1 MTASPQHGRRE
12 TTPGPGTGP
21 GSGPSALAALRML
34 LPLLRPYR
42 GRVALAGFALVAAAG
57 LVLGIGQGLRQLIDQ
72 GFAPGAAGGLDGAAL
87 VMFGIVAALAVATC
101 GRYWLVSWL
110 GERVAADLRVKVFD
124 HILSL
129 SPGYFETARTGDI
142 LSRLSADVGL
152 LQALIGSSIS
162 MGIRNALMCVGA
174 LAMLLVTSAKLAA
187 IFAVVVPVVVLPM
200 LFFGRREKR
209 ISRQV
214 QDRVADLGVTAEEA
228 IHGLRTVQ
236 AFTHEPLDRARYA
249 QQAEASVAAA
259 QRRIATRSALI
270 LAVILLGFG
279 AVTFAL
285 WVGGRDVLAGR
296 MTGGE
301 LSAFVLYAVLLAT
314 SGASLSE
321 VWGELQRAAGAA
333 QRLGELLAQR
343 PGITAPARPALL
355 PSPVRG
361 RIAFDGVR
369 FRYPTRPDRFALD
382 GLSFTAEPGET
393 VALVGPSG
401 AGKTTVLQ
409 LLLRFYDPD
418 AGRITLDGVDIR
430 SLDPAALRAQLG
442 LVPQDPVV
450 FSGTAA
456 ENIGFGR
463 PEASEATM
471 RAAIRAAAAEF
482 LEALPEGLQTH
493 LGTKGVTLSGG
504 QRQRV
509 AIARAIL
516 RDPRVL
522 LLDEATSALDSESE
536 QAVQRALATLS
547 EGRTTLVVAHR
558 LATVRRADR
567 ILVLDQGRLIASGRH
582 EALVHEGGLYA
593 RLAHLQ
599 FGATEQS

>member
-1 MTASPQHGRRE
+1 MNRLG
-12 TTPGPGTGP
+12 
-21 GSGPSALAALRML
+21 ALGLL

-42 GRVALAGFALVAAAG
+42 GRVALAGVALVAAAG
-57 LVLGIGQGLRQLIDQ
+57 LVLGIGQGLRRLIDQ
-72 GFAPGAAGGLDGAAL
+72 GFAPGAAGALDGTAL
-87 VMFGIVAALAVATC
+87 AMFGIVAALAIATC
-101 GRYWLVSWL
+101 GRYWLVTWL

-129 SPGYFETARTGDI
+129 SPAYFETARTGDI
-142 LSRLSADVGL
+142 LSRLSADVAL

-162 MGIRNALMCVGA
+162 MGIRNTLMCTGA
-174 LAMLLVTSAKLAA
+174 FVMLLVTSVKLAA
-187 IFAVVVPVVVLPM
+187 VFAVVVPLVVLPM
-200 LFFGRREKR
+200 LLFGRREKR

-214 QDRVADLGVTAEEA
+214 QERVADLGVTAEEA

-249 QQAEASVAAA
+249 QQAEESVAAA
-259 QRRIATRSALI
+259 QRRIATRAALI

-333 QRLGELLAQR
+333 TRLGELLAER
-343 PGITAPARPALL
+343 PGITAPALPAIL
-355 PSPVRG
+355 PAPVRG
-361 RIAFDGVR
+361 RIAFEDVV
-369 FRYPTRPDRFALD
+369 FRYPTRPDRSALD

-418 AGRITLDGVDIR
+418 GGRITLDGVDIR
-430 SLDPAALRAQLG
+430 SLDPAVLRAQLG

-456 ENIGFGR
+456 ENIRFGR
-463 PEASEATM
+463 PEATEAEV
-471 RAAIRAAAAEF
+471 RAAVRAAAAEF
-482 LEALPEGLQTH
+482 LEALPEGLATH
-493 LGTKGVTLSGG
+493 LGAKGVTLSGG

-567 ILVLDQGRLIASGRH
+567 ILVLDQGRLVASGTH
-582 EALVHEGGLYA
+582 DALVREGGLYA
-593 RLAHLQ
+593 RLAELQ
-599 FGATEQS
+599 FGEAG